1 LDNYNVLV
9 LMQKDKE
16 SRMLTDTVDSYTLR
30 EGMEYVEGAY
40 LMEDSGLYIYLTM
53 TTGDVEDWQYYGIYD
68 LYNEEIFEGLVADI
82 LDGSGEY
89 NPRWIL
95 KLKYTEDRRAMED
108 ALNQMIRLHR
118 EELQRILPI
127 LEENKQKY
135 QNEAESED

>member
-1 LDNYNVLV
+1 
-9 LMQKDKE
+9 MQKDKE
-16 SRMLTDTVDSYTLR
+16 SGILTDTVDSYTLR
-30 EGMEYVEGAY
+30 EGMEYVERAY

-53 TTGDVEDWQYYGIYD
+53 TTSDVEDWQYYGIYD
-68 LYNEEIFEGLVADI
+68 LYNEEIFEGLVAEI

-95 KLKYTEDRRAMED
+95 KLGYTEDRMAMED
-108 ALNQMIRLHR
+108 ALNQIIRLHR

-127 LEENKQKY
+127 LEENKDKY